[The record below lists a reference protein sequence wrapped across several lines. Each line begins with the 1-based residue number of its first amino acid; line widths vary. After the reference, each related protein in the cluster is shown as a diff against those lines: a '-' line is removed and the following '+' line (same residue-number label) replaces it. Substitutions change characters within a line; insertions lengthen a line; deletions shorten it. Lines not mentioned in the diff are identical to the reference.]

1 MQPSRREPLARALVM
16 LSRYT
21 VDLTE
26 IANQCL
32 GGHQVENRDIQMVM
46 SVHRAGPLTPTEM
59 AEEMSAPRSTV
70 SRAMKRLE
78 GAGLVVRRPDEGDLR
93 RVRICLTPRGRRRVT
108 AFATR
113 LGDYFTQSE
122 PMLKE
127 ALELLGAPLPEHDV
141 TAPADPMA
149 AIEAITSA
157 GAGYVADVVRVL
169 EPFGIH
175 EFSGRF
181 TLALLDLRAV
191 QRPTQIADELGLTPS
206 GTSGV
211 LTRLDRAGLIS
222 RKHDLTP
229 GDRRAVV
236 VELTPR
242 GKEAADL
249 QVDVFSRHADA
260 LGQALT
266 LTWRAG
272 EQPGR

>member
-1 MQPSRREPLARALVM
+1 MQVSRREPLSRALVM

-21 VDLTE
+21 IDLTE

-32 GGHQVENRDIQMVM
+32 GGHQVENRDIQMVIA
-46 SVHRAGPLTPTEM
+46 VHRAGPMTPTEM

-70 SRAMKRLE
+70 SRAMNRLE
-78 GAGLVVRRPDEGDLR
+78 GAGLAVRRPDDGDLR
-93 RVRICLTPRGRRRVT
+93 RVLIALTPRGRRRVT

-127 ALELLGAPLPEHDV
+127 VLDLLGAPVPEHDL
-141 TAPADPMA
+141 AGPADPIA
-149 AIEAITSA
+149 AIEAMARA
-157 GAGYVADVVRVL
+157 GAGYVAEVVHVL

-181 TLALLDLRAV
+181 TLALLDLRGV

-211 LTRLDRAGLIS
+211 LTRLDNAGLIS
-222 RKHDLTP
+222 RRHDLTP

-242 GKEAADL
+242 GLEAADW
-249 QVDVFSRHADA
+249 QVEVFSRHADA
-260 LGQALT
+260 FAQALT

-272 EQPGR
+272 AQPGR